1 MTVAS
6 IDRERLRNALW
17 VALLPGGLLFA
28 FLQVS
33 GYARA
38 GDLGL
43 DSHAYWL
50 AASDPSSWYTLPP
63 EFTDAYL
70 YSPVFAQVLMPLGHL
85 PWPVFQVLWALLGAL
100 ALLWLVRPLG
110 WLRGVVAGLFLLPDI
125 LIGNVYL
132 FFAVALVWSVRGRAW
147 WLMLPLLTKIG
158 PAVVGLWFP
167 ARRDWRPMVTA
178 AAATVGVIGIS
189 YAVSPD
195 AWMRWVSFVLESSGD
210 RGAGPTVRLACAAAL
225 TVWAALG
232 RRAWVLAPAMV
243 LACPVIQGYA
253 VFAVLGAIPRLLAWE
268 RSQRTSGSPYSDV
281 TDGGSR
287 GVHTAEW
294 AQSTSRDVS

>member
-1 MTVAS
+1 MAGTS
-6 IDRERLRNALW
+6 IDRERLLRALW

-28 FLQVS
+28 YLQVS
-33 GYARA
+33 GYVRA
-38 GDLGL
+38 GTLGL

-70 YSPVFAQVLMPLGHL
+70 YSPVFAQVLTPLGHL
-85 PWPVFQVLWALLGAL
+85 PWPVFQVLWAMLGVAAL
-100 ALLWLVRPLG
+100 FWLVSPLG
-110 WLRGVVAGLFLLPDI
+110 WLRGVVSGLFLLPDI
-125 LIGNVYL
+125 LIGNIYL

-167 ARRDWRPMVTA
+167 VRRDWRPVVWA
-178 AAATVGVIGIS
+178 VASTVVVCGLS

-195 AWMRWVSFVLESSGD
+195 AWARWVSFVLESAGD
-210 RGAGPTVRLACAAAL
+210 RGLGPTVRLGCAALL

-232 RRAWVLAPAMV
+232 GRAWLLAPAMV
-243 LACPVIQGYA
+243 LGCPVIEGYA
-253 VFAVLGAIPRLLAWE
+253 VFAILAAIPRLFAWQRTHE
-268 RSQRTSGSPYSDV
+268 RSGADGLRTPRHEGRGRVEDV
-281 TDGGSR
+281 
-287 GVHTAEW
+287 
-294 AQSTSRDVS
+294 DVADPEPLAP

>member
-6 IDRERLRNALW
+6 IDRQRLLRALW

-28 FLQVS
+28 YLQVS

-38 GDLGL
+38 GTLGL

-50 AASDPSSWYTLPP
+50 AASDQSTWYTLPP

-70 YSPVFAQVLMPLGHL
+70 YSPVFAQVLSPLGHL
-85 PWPVFQVLWALLGAL
+85 PWPAFQVLWAMLGLA

-110 WLRGVVAGLFLLPDI
+110 WLRGLVAGLFLLPDI
-125 LIGNVYL
+125 LIGNIYL
-132 FFAVALVWSVRGRAW
+132 FFAVALVWSVRRQAW

-167 ARRDWRPMVTA
+167 ARRDWRPLAWATA
-178 AAATVGVIGIS
+178 STVLVCGLS

-195 AWMRWVSFVLESSGD
+195 AWGRWVSFVLESAGD
-210 RGAGPTVRLACAAAL
+210 RGIGPTVRLGCAALL
-225 TVWAALG
+225 TVWAARRG
-232 RRAWVLAPAMV
+232 RAWLLAPAMV
-243 LACPVIQGYA
+243 LACPVIEGYA
-253 VFAVLGAIPRLLAWE
+253 VFAILAALPRLLAW
-268 RSQRTSGSPYSDV
+268 QRT
-281 TDGGSR
+281 
-287 GVHTAEW
+287 
-294 AQSTSRDVS
+294 AQSRQQGRAALTETFT